1 MKSKKA
7 EDYIDAHVV
16 NFYGY
21 KPMSRTAGYVV
32 RLTSAIHAVELAKQ
46 EAEER
51 VRAEL
56 TRWHDPK
63 EELPDTNRDVLIK
76 TTMAAKYRIAFYK
89 ADGWRN
95 YHWQENNGAIDDD
108 MVIGWREIHK

>member
-16 NFYGY
+16 NFYDY

-32 RLTSAIHAVELAKQ
+32 RLTSAIHAVELAEQ

-51 VRAEL
+51 MQAKA
-56 TRWHDPK
+56 HK
-63 EELPDTNRDVLIK
+63 IIK
-76 TTMAAKYRIAFYK
+76 GMMDGIFHGDMPQKIADDFIQK
-89 ADGWRN
+89 LKND
-95 YHWQENNGAIDDD
+95 ENQPTYQ
-108 MVIGWREIHK
+108 